1 MLEQELDR
9 AADVALEAVN
19 ATAMHL
25 RRIVGLI
32 SAALGRVVQ
41 EVADLAWDY
50 EDLAGDLRRSDRNKS
65 SC

>member
-32 SAALGRVVQ
+32 SAALGRVAQ